1 MSLFRL
7 LAFVLAVLPATSMDR
22 AAAQGEPAMVPLKLY
37 WSAARGDNFT
47 TATAQG
53 ERNAIAAGY
62 AFARIE
68 GYIFATPRSGTVPL
82 KLYWSAARG
91 DNFTTAT
98 AEGERDAIAAGYT
111 FARIEGYIYP
121 TPQTGTVPLK
131 LFWSDA
137 RRDNFTTAT
146 DIGKSHA
153 YAASYRFARI
163 EGYVFPA
170 QPSGPP
176 PLPPTIRAEAP
187 QGRAAA
193 PAPETPQQLGA
204 PAASAP
210 APAVTLPPVEMPQR
224 LGAATAPAATAVIAP
239 PLTKS
244 VTPPPPPA
252 AVAPALPPAVA
263 ALPPATAADPG
274 RRVALVIG
282 NSSYTAVPKLVNP
295 PRDAETVA
303 AALRRAGFQS
313 VVTATDLTRERLI
326 AALLAFGRE
335 ADRADWGLVY
345 YAGHGIEI
353 GGVNYLIPIDAKLGS
368 DRDVELEAIPLNQ
381 VLRSVERARKLR
393 LVLLDACRDNPFV
406 GQMRRTLATRS
417 VGRGL
422 ASVEPEAGTLVV
434 YAAKHGET
442 ALDGDGA
449 NSPFA
454 TAFVRNIATPGLEV
468 RRLFDLVRDDVL
480 DATQRQQQPY
490 SYGSLPGREDYY
502 FLAR

>member
-1 MSLFRL
+1 VSLFRL

-146 DIGKSHA
+146 DIGESHA

-176 PLPPTIRAEAP
+176 PLPPTIGAEAP

-193 PAPETPQQLGA
+193 PAPETPQ
-204 PAASAP
+204 S
-210 APAVTLPPVEMPQR
+210 

-244 VTPPPPPA
+244 VTPSPPA
-252 AVAPALPPAVA
+252 AVAPAVA

-353 GGVNYLIPIDAKLGS
+353 GGVNYLIPIDAKLGN
-368 DRDVELEAIPLNQ
+368 DRDVELEAVPLNQ